1 MRHDS
6 HEIIVDNDV
15 IIEKRL
21 DEIDTFLSSDRK
33 LLMCEAYLRQFGRF
47 SNALPVNIKLNTGL
61 YGMPPG
67 FDLASKINSFGIGEW
82 EDYFDEQGATSLAL
96 YSDDLIV
103 IPLSKV
109 SVNACPE
116 YIKASHG
123 THFVG
128 INRGWDGPWNQYLN
142 LKLRLL

>member
-21 DEIDTFLSSDRK
+21 DEIDTSCPLIVSSSCARLISDSS
-33 LLMCEAYLRQFGRF
+33 GRF

-67 FDLASKINSFGIGEW
+67 FDLASRINSFGIGEW

-128 INRGWDGPWNQYLN
+128 INRGWDRTLEPIPEP
-142 LKLRLL
+142 